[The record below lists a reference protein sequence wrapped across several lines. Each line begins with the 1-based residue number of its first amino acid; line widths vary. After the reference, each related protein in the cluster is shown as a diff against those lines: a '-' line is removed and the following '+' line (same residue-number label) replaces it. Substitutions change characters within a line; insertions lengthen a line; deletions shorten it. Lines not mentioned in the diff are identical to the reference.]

1 MIITRN
7 MYKEIKNA
15 HTIMACTKHMSTQ
28 TEPSDTYSINSEI
41 IRQNAESE
49 TDNVLNMIMTSEQ
62 TSSQDDTEQDDTEQD
77 DTEQDDTE
85 QDDTEQDDTEQNT
98 TEHTDEEQQTDDED
112 SDNQNPKNFKDM
124 IICMIDDTNFKTK
137 QHLKKKQN
145 LKKRKPKDKLERH
158 IHKLTK
164 LEKKHFEKL
173 STESKKEHV
182 DNYKMITKDNHDF
195 ETPVFFK
202 IIDSKM
208 DIQTKNI
215 AVAKYNELKSM
226 NTSDSEY
233 FKLSRWLESL
243 IKIPFGEHKHLSV
256 SKDSSINDIKSF
268 ITDVN
273 TKLNTFV
280 YGHDDAKNQ
289 IIRIIAQWVS
299 NPQSKGNVI
308 GIHGNPGVGK
318 TTLINDGLSKA
329 LNIPF
334 QFIPLGGASDSSY
347 LDGHHYTYEG
357 STYGKIVSCL
367 MNSKC
372 MNPIIYFD
380 ELDKI
385 SDTYRGQE
393 IINLLIHLTDPSQ
406 NNKFNDKY
414 FAEIPID
421 LSKALIVFTY
431 NHDELINPIL
441 KDRIIRIE
449 TKDYNIKD
457 KLVLFKEYLFP
468 SILDQFKIDP
478 YNVNI
483 SEESIMYI
491 IEKTEEEKGVRNL
504 KRSIE
509 SVISSINLNVL
520 LETTNYSFP
529 IEIKKHMIDEF
540 IKTKSRKNESISHL
554 YI

>member
-1 MIITRN
+1 MVITRN
-7 MYKEIKNA
+7 MYKELKNA
-15 HTIMACTKHMSTQ
+15 HTIMTCTKHMSTQ

-41 IRQNAESE
+41 IRQNTQSE
-49 TDNVLNMIMTSEQ
+49 IDNVVNIIMTSGQ
-62 TSSQDDTEQDDTEQD
+62 TSSQEHTDEEDTEQLHTDEEDTDEDTEEDTEQL
-77 DTEQDDTE
+77 
-85 QDDTEQDDTEQNT
+85 
-98 TEHTDEEQQTDDED
+98 HADEEQQTDDED
-112 SDNQNPKNFKDM
+112 SDYHNPTNMKDM
-124 IICMIDDTNFKTK
+124 IICMINDKSLKTK
-137 QHLKKKQN
+137 QHS
-145 LKKRKPKDKLERH
+145 KKRKPKDDLERH
-158 IHKLTK
+158 VDKLTK
-164 LEKKHFEKL
+164 LEKKYFDKL
-173 STESKKEHV
+173 STESKKEHI
-182 DNYKMITKDNHDF
+182 DNYNMMTKGNYDI
-195 ETPVFFK
+195 ETPMLFK

-208 DIQTKNI
+208 DNQTKNI
-215 AVAKYNELKSM
+215 AISKYNELKSM
-226 NTSDSEY
+226 NTSDGEY

-256 SKDSSINDIKSF
+256 SKDSSVNDIKSF

-334 QFIPLGGASDSSY
+334 QFIPLGGASDNSY
-347 LDGHHYTYEG
+347 LDGHNYTYEG
-357 STYGKIVSCL
+357 STYGKITSCL
-367 MNSKC
+367 INSKC

-457 KLVLFKEYLFP
+457 KFMLFKEYLFP
-468 SILDQFKIDP
+468 SILNQFKIEHN
-478 YNVNI
+478 NVHI
-483 SEESIMYI
+483 SEENINYI
-491 IEKTEEEKGVRNL
+491 IEKTEQEKGVRNL

-509 SVISSINLNVL
+509 SIISSINLNVL

-529 IEIKKHMIDEF
+529 IEIKKHMIDES
-540 IKTKSRKNESISHL
+540 IKTKNKHNESISHL

>member
-15 HTIMACTKHMSTQ
+15 HTIMTCTKHMSTQ
-28 TEPSDTYSINSEI
+28 TEPSENI
-41 IRQNAESE
+41 
-49 TDNVLNMIMTSEQ
+49 
-62 TSSQDDTEQDDTEQD
+62 SSQEDTEQEDTEQE
-77 DTEQDDTE
+77 DTEQEDTGQEDTE
-85 QDDTEQDDTEQNT
+85 QEDTEQEDTDEPT
-98 TEHTDEEQQTDDED
+98 DEPTDEEQQTDDED
-112 SDNQNPKNFKDM
+112 SDYHNSKNFKDM
-124 IICMIDDTNFKTK
+124 IICMIDDKNLKTK
-137 QHLKKKQN
+137 QHLKK
-145 LKKRKPKDKLERH
+145 RKPKDDLERH
-158 IHKLTK
+158 ENKLTK
-164 LEKKHFEKL
+164 LEKKHFDKL

-182 DNYKMITKDNHDF
+182 DSYNLIIKDNYEF
-195 ETPVFFK
+195 QTPIFFK

-208 DIQTKNI
+208 NIQTKNI
-215 AVAKYNELKSM
+215 AISKYNELKSM

-243 IKIPFGEHKHLSV
+243 IKIPFGEHKHLPV

-357 STYGKIVSCL
+357 STYGKIASCL

-468 SILDQFKIDP
+468 SILDQFKIEP
-478 YNVNI
+478 NNVHI
-483 SEESIMYI
+483 SEENINYI
-491 IEKTEEEKGVRNL
+491 IEKTEQEKGVRNL

-509 SVISSINLNVL
+509 LIISSINLNVL

-540 IKTKSRKNESISHL
+540 IKTKTTNNESISHL